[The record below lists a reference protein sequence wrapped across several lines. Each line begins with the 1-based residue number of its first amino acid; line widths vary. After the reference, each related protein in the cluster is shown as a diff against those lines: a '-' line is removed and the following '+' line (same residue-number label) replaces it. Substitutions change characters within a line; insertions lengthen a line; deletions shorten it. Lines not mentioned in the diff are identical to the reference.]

1 LYIEVRISNI
11 QILIRLCRKDRYM
24 RRRAILKIS
33 GTAVAGA
40 GLTGCVGGGG
50 ASGGYTFMMSPTD
63 PQEQMRAQYTPV
75 AEYLTEE
82 LGSGVSLQYASSYS
96 AINRALGTGNGQMAE
111 MGPIAA
117 ALGVESENVEI
128 VLQRRGYGSWTYS
141 SVIVTR
147 EDSDIETLE
156 DLKGR
161 EIAFADML
169 SASGSVYPLD
179 MLKDAGMEVGN
190 APKNDNGAE
199 FDATWSGHAPAFESL
214 MAGQADAA
222 GIGLF
227 MATGDDGDYKD
238 GVREVARRDGL
249 ARAPIVVSPDMSD
262 GEKETF
268 VNSLVDAPEEI
279 YHGES
284 GNPENED
291 DNLWFNG
298 VRPASVETYES
309 MIETARG
316 LGIEIDLLD
325 QTAEESAED

>member
-1 LYIEVRISNI
+1 
-11 QILIRLCRKDRYM
+11 M
-24 RRRAILKIS
+24 RRRDLLKTS
-33 GTAVAGA
+33 GALVGA
-40 GLTGCVGGGG
+40 GLAGCVGG
-50 ASGGYTFMMSPTD
+50 ASEVGYTFMMSPSE
-63 PQEQMRAQYTPV
+63 PVEQMRAQYTPV
-75 AEYLTEE
+75 AGYLSDE
-82 LGSGVSLQYASSYS
+82 LGSEVSLQYASSYS
-96 AINRALGTGNGQMAE
+96 AINRALGSGNGHMAE

-147 EDSDIETLE
+147 EDSDIESLE
-156 DLKGR
+156 DLRGGTL
-161 EIAFADML
+161 AFADML

-179 MLKDAGMEVGN
+179 MLKDGGIEVGN
-190 APKNDNGAE
+190 APKNDSEAE
-199 FDATWSGHAPAFESL
+199 FDGTWSNHAAAFESM

-222 GIGLF
+222 GVGLF
-227 MATGDDGDYKD
+227 MATGDDGEYKD

-249 ARAPIVVSPDMSD
+249 ARAPIVVSPELIED
-262 GEKETF
+262 EKESF
-268 VNSLVDAPEEI
+268 VNSFVDAPEDI

-284 GNPENED
+284 GNPDNDD
-291 DNLWFNG
+291 DNLWFDA

>member
-1 LYIEVRISNI
+1 
-11 QILIRLCRKDRYM
+11 M
-24 RRRAILKIS
+24 HRRDLLKTS
-33 GTAVAGA
+33 GALFGA
-40 GLTGCVGGGG
+40 GLAGCVGG
-50 ASGGYTFMMSPTD
+50 ASEAGYTFMMSPSE
-63 PQEQMRAQYTPV
+63 PQEQMQAQYTPV
-75 AEYLTEE
+75 AGYLSDE
-82 LGSGVSLQYASSYS
+82 LGSEVSLQYASSYS
-96 AINRALGTGNGQMAE
+96 AINRALGTGNGHMAE

-147 EDSDIETLE
+147 EDSDIESLE
-156 DLKGR
+156 DLRGGTL
-161 EIAFADML
+161 AFADML

-179 MLKDAGMEVGN
+179 MLKDGGIEVGN
-190 APKNDNGAE
+190 APKNDSGAE
-199 FDATWSGHAPAFESL
+199 FDGTWSNHAAAFESM

-222 GIGLF
+222 GVGLF
-227 MATGDDGDYKD
+227 MATGDDGEYKD

-249 ARAPIVVSPDMSD
+249 ARAPIVISPGLSED
-262 GEKETF
+262 EKESF
-268 VNSLVDAPEEI
+268 VNSFVDAPEEV

-284 GNPENED
+284 GNPDNDD
-291 DNLWFNG
+291 DNLWFDA

-325 QTAEESAED
+325 QTAEQAAED